1 MGLMPS
7 EFEEIARLSLKEHKL
22 TDIDNLKC
30 TPESIRRAI
39 NEFGSQLVDEQSRQ
53 SKPLAEAIYNL
64 NERQFRELSGW
75 VLFGRDYYP
84 EDGDPFDQ
92 LSRYIREVITEPRD
106 AQSAYLEAKP
116 IGEYLCSAE
125 QHLLGCDQD
134 DCSDELDEDYQ

>member
-1 MGLMPS
+1 MGLLPS
-7 EFEEIARLSLKEHKL
+7 EFEEIVRLSLEEHRL
-22 TDIDNLKC
+22 TNNDNLKC

-39 NEFGSQLVDEQSRQ
+39 DEFGSRLVGEQ

-64 NERQFRELSGW
+64 NNRQFRELIGW

-92 LSRYIREVITEPRD
+92 LSKYIREAITEPRD

-116 IGEYLCSAE
+116 IGEYLCRAE
-125 QHLLGCDQD
+125 QYLLSWDED
-134 DCSDELDEDYQ
+134 DCSDELEENYQ